1 MAQVKDERET
11 VVFNASPTAH
21 LTRAERLDVLLR
33 PGWGWGVQS
42 RKCLPEVD
50 LAHDLLFLAGDIIK

>member
-11 VVFNASPTAH
+11 VVFSTLPTAH
-21 LTRAERLDVLLR
+21 FTRAERLDVLLR
-33 PGWGWGVQS
+33 LGWGEVQS
-42 RKCLPEVD
+42 RKCLSEVD